1 MNARFK
7 LNKDSLKIISL
18 FLSWRIFLI
27 LIAIF
32 AIHYIPLASEDR
44 FLGGGSIN
52 YHLAPEFFSWA
63 NFDGEHYLSI
73 ATFGYKHLQQ
83 AFFPIYPLIIS
94 LLTKPFSYDLFS
106 AIPFGIL
113 SGILISNISFLFS
126 LIYLG
131 ELLRIDFPKNI
142 VFLTLMVLVFFP
154 TSFYFSAVYSESLF
168 FLFIIL
174 SFYNAR
180 KKKWLIA
187 TFFGILASATRF
199 FGVLL
204 LPALFIEAL
213 QQKTNFSKAGWI
225 LLIPAGL
232 LSYMVYLYLT
242 IGDPL
247 AFYNLQTVVG
257 EQHQRGIILLP
268 QVYFRYIKM
277 VSTVNIYTP
286 IYQTI
291 ILEFILGIV
300 FLILPIYGY
309 LKKIRLS
316 YLFYALLG
324 FLIPTIQGSFS
335 SVPRYVIVLF
345 PSFIVLALLISR
357 LPKLL
362 KRIFFLISA
371 SLLLIETALF
381 LRGYWVA

>member
-1 MNARFK
+1 M
-7 LNKDSLKIISL
+7 
-18 FLSWRIFLI
+18 
-27 LIAIF
+27 
-32 AIHYIPLASEDR
+32 
-44 FLGGGSIN
+44 
-52 YHLAPEFFSWA
+52 
-63 NFDGEHYLSI
+63 
-73 ATFGYKHLQQ
+73 
-83 AFFPIYPLIIS
+83 
-94 LLTKPFSYDLFS
+94 
-106 AIPFGIL
+106 
-113 SGILISNISFLFS
+113 
-126 LIYLG
+126 
-131 ELLRIDFPKNI
+131 
-142 VFLTLMVLVFFP
+142 
-154 TSFYFSAVYSESLF
+154 
-168 FLFIIL
+168 
-174 SFYNAR
+174 
-180 KKKWLIA
+180 
-187 TFFGILASATRF
+187 ILASATRF

-204 LPALFIEAL
+204 LPALFIEAW

-232 LSYMVYLYLT
+232 LSYMIYLYLT

-257 EQHQRGIILLP
+257 EQHQRGVILLP

-277 VSTVNIYTP
+277 VSTVNMHTP

-291 ILEFILGIV
+291 VLEFILGIM

-316 YLFYALLG
+316 YLAYALLG

-345 PSFIVLALLISR
+345 PSFIALALLINS

-362 KRIFFLISA
+362 KIVFFSILA
-371 SLLLIETALF
+371 FLLVIETALF